1 MKFKKFIV
9 VAIMSV
15 TISSLIK
22 TDVIAEEKKELS
34 VSIEKDAGEA
44 VFYFDFD
51 ENQEYEIEITE
62 PDGSVINKTVDDL
75 SGKVVISDVQKGDY
89 SIRIYAEN
97 PISVKSR
104 VELKSTPSS
113 TVSESGVTVSSSLTN
128 LKLFFEDGQLVV
140 TWDDTDVGKVNIS
153 VTNPKT
159 MQKIANDSVSGT
171 RYTLP
176 ISEEI
181 DNIEVYIVPAN
192 SSRIDG
198 AGVSYTLD
206 VVRTIPVD
214 VVFPDMTITNK
225 ETIPVSIKA
234 KEEVSCTVTNNG
246 IEVYNEDFKEGSV
259 NVDIPITALKNDL
272 VFSFSDKR
280 GNINNYTFRI
290 EKDLVAPTITLDG
303 AYDNLTVDSDFIE
316 IKGKVV
322 DFDMLYINDVVIE
335 AEENGKFSYD
345 YELEEGENQIIIS
358 AEDRAGN
365 IGVNEITINRVEP
378 VKKSRIGLIGV
389 VIFAMLGIAAFVCFK
404 KKEQLYKVIDA
415 AKSNTHKP
423 KDVKASAQKR
433 KPKEKKNQKEPVS
446 PDKEMPSVLRKAKA
460 KENKAIIAAGVIAI
474 VCILILYNFCIKNTR
489 VASGSME
496 PTLMTGDYMVVNKL
510 AYVVKDIKRG
520 DIICFWSKEGGKYYT
535 KRVIGIEGDQIE
547 FHDGYVFINGLKA
560 DESSY
565 IPEGVETN
573 CLKTF
578 EVPEGCVFVLGDNR
592 ENSFDSRFFENPYI
606 SEHDI
611 MGKYLGTIPNMFH

>member
-1 MKFKKFIV
+1 M
-9 VAIMSV
+9 
-15 TISSLIK
+15 
-22 TDVIAEEKKELS
+22 
-34 VSIEKDAGEA
+34 
-44 VFYFDFD
+44 
-51 ENQEYEIEITE
+51 
-62 PDGSVINKTVDDL
+62 
-75 SGKVVISDVQKGDY
+75 
-89 SIRIYAEN
+89 
-97 PISVKSR
+97 
-104 VELKSTPSS
+104 
-113 TVSESGVTVSSSLTN
+113 
-128 LKLFFEDGQLVV
+128 
-140 TWDDTDVGKVNIS
+140 
-153 VTNPKT
+153 
-159 MQKIANDSVSGT
+159 
-171 RYTLP
+171 
-176 ISEEI
+176 
-181 DNIEVYIVPAN
+181 
-192 SSRIDG
+192 
-198 AGVSYTLD
+198 
-206 VVRTIPVD
+206 VRTIPVD

-225 ETIPVSIKA
+225 ETIPVSIGA

-246 IEVYNEDFKEGSV
+246 IEVYNEDFKDGSFD
-259 NVDIPITALKNDL
+259 VDIPITALKNDL

-316 IKGKVV
+316 IKGKAV
-322 DFDMLYINDVVIE
+322 DFDILYINGVVIE
-335 AEENGKFSYD
+335 AGENGKFSYD

-365 IGVNEITINRVEP
+365 IGVNEITITRVEP
-378 VKKSRIGLIGV
+378 ARGISNALKGLILGTIV
-389 VIFAMLGIAAFVCFK
+389 ATLGLVIFIFDTVK
-404 KKEQLYKVIDA
+404 DI
-415 AKSNTHKP
+415 SNTFKQ
-423 KDVKASAQKR
+423 KFVKASAQKR
-433 KPKEKKNQKEPVS
+433 KTKEKKPQKEQVS
-446 PDKEMPSVLRKAKA
+446 PDKEMPSVLRKTKA